1 MRNSVNKKTKTAT
14 MPNHPIHRNSNSK
27 ISARDFYSEFRGHRV
42 EHLESLVYH
51 LRNNCD
57 VIASND
63 DNGTS
68 ANAAATTTSSLRTNI
83 IWTAGDSSLDNK
95 YWFNDTVP
103 ALSSYRHILHPPI
116 SKPDVTYWLNQT
128 ILTSS
133 AHQQPSTPE
142 PFISPSAT
150 NPMTSGNHATTHP
163 QRRYVA
169 VNGAVEASTLNMRTV
184 QLLPQ
189 DQLIRDHMQEGDILI
204 VSIGGND
211 VALKPLPCTVVSML
225 CSLLVCPKICI
236 ERGCIYGTIPIDD
249 CCCSCGPSL
258 WSCLCGC
265 PPCLG
270 YFRHLFG
277 YQVQRY
283 IGRLTAITKPSK
295 VVVCMIYYPDE
306 QNDAATWA
314 NTTLQILGYNTNPD
328 KLQTFI
334 RKMYSDVITTIQI
347 KDTEMV
353 YVPLYRILNGKNT
366 DDYVARVEPSVV
378 GGQKM
383 AEYIYASLFPP
394 VTLSSSSSPS
404 TPSYQHFTPT
414 MTVPTYTTPSSSL
427 FIHDRD

>member
-1 MRNSVNKKTKTAT
+1 MTNQPIYRNRNS
-14 MPNHPIHRNSNSK
+14 R

-57 VIASND
+57 LIASND
-63 DNGTS
+63 NINSDATS
-68 ANAAATTTSSLRTNI
+68 ASNTATTASSLRTNI

-95 YWFNDTVP
+95 YWFHDTVP

-128 ILTSS
+128 ILISSSS
-133 AHQQPSTPE
+133 AHSQQPSSSSSSSSSSPD
-142 PFISPSAT
+142 PFVSPSAT
-150 NPMTSGNHATTHP
+150 TMTPTTTFVTTTTTTITQP
-163 QRRYVA
+163 QQQQQQQRYVA
-169 VNGAVEASTLNMRTV
+169 VNGAVEASTLNMRTI

-189 DQLIRDHMQEGDILI
+189 DQLIRDHMQEDDILI

-211 VALKPLPCTVVSML
+211 VALMPLPCTVVSML
-225 CSLLVCPKICI
+225 CSVLVCPKICI
-236 ERGCIYGTIPIDD
+236 ERGCIYGTIPISD
-249 CCCSCGPSL
+249 CCCSCGPAL
-258 WSCLCGC
+258 WSCLCGF

-283 IGRLTAITKPSK
+283 IERLTATTKPSK

-306 QNDAATWA
+306 RNDVATWA

-383 AEYIYASLFPP
+383 AEYIYANLFP
-394 VTLSSSSSPS
+394 
-404 TPSYQHFTPT
+404 HFTPT
-414 MTVPTYTTPSSSL
+414 TSAVPTYTTPSSSL